1 MKHLASLFLLSFLL
15 CCSCS
20 QQMDDEWKPN
30 EQLPNVPET
39 HPVGVSFSR
48 ASLETFAEYGITEV
62 GVYVYL
68 QLIFACRQVDVA
80 SGTVIICFIPFFF

>member
-39 HPVGVSFSR
+39 QPVGVSFSKLLLNMELQR
-48 ASLETFAEYGITEV
+48 SVFMSTCKIPWYMEKISL
-62 GVYVYL
+62 
-68 QLIFACRQVDVA
+68 
-80 SGTVIICFIPFFF
+80 

>member
-30 EQLPNVPET
+30 EQLPNVPGNPT
-39 HPVGVSFSR
+39 GWR
-48 ASLETFAEYGITEV
+48 
-62 GVYVYL
+62 
-68 QLIFACRQVDVA
+68 
-80 SGTVIICFIPFFF
+80 FFQ

>member
-39 HPVGVSFSR
+39 QPVGVSFI
-48 ASLETFAEYGITEV
+48 G
-62 GVYVYL
+62 
-68 QLIFACRQVDVA
+68 
-80 SGTVIICFIPFFF
+80 

>member
-39 HPVGVSFSR
+39 QPVGVSFSR
-48 ASLETFAEYGITEV
+48 ASLETFAEHGITEV
-62 GVYVYL
+62 GVYVSTFG
-68 QLIFACRQVDVA
+68 QLSVHSQCGAQGMG
-80 SGTVIICFIPFFF
+80 SL

>member
-48 ASLETFAEYGITEV
+48 ASLETLLNME
-62 GVYVYL
+62 L
-68 QLIFACRQVDVA
+68 QRSVFMSTCK
-80 SGTVIICFIPFFF
+80 IPWYMEKISFK

>member
-30 EQLPNVPET
+30 EQLPNVSET
-39 HPVGVSFSR
+39 HPVGVFSVGLVLKLLLNMELQR
-48 ASLETFAEYGITEV
+48 SVFMSTCKIPWYMEKISL
-62 GVYVYL
+62 
-68 QLIFACRQVDVA
+68 
-80 SGTVIICFIPFFF
+80 

>member
-39 HPVGVSFSR
+39 HPVGVSWLTR
-48 ASLETFAEYGITEV
+48 
-62 GVYVYL
+62 
-68 QLIFACRQVDVA
+68 
-80 SGTVIICFIPFFF
+80 

>member
-15 CCSCS
+15 CSSCS

-48 ASLETFAEYGITEV
+48 ASLETFA
-62 GVYVYL
+62 
-68 QLIFACRQVDVA
+68 
-80 SGTVIICFIPFFF
+80 

>member
-30 EQLPNVPET
+30 EQLPKGGET
-39 HPVGVSFSR
+39 MRVKVRS
-48 ASLETFAEYGITEV
+48 V
-62 GVYVYL
+62 
-68 QLIFACRQVDVA
+68 
-80 SGTVIICFIPFFF
+80 